1 MAQSYRR
8 VVIISGASRGLGA
21 ALANQ
26 LLAPNDL
33 LISLARKPNPSL
45 DEAALAL
52 GAAHHFIQSDL
63 SNTAGIQQAQTQL
76 AKLLPNN
83 AQAYWLINNAGTV
96 DPVALCSKLSDPVA
110 ISHSLNLNLSAVMC
124 LCATFLQ
131 QLASLDADKRILNI
145 SSGAG
150 RRPVAGWA
158 VYGASK
164 AALDYYTQTLAAED
178 HNVRC
183 AALAP
188 GVIDTSMQAH
198 IRQQSRDDFPGL
210 SRFIDLHQNQ
220 ELVSADDTA
229 RQIIKY
235 LESREFGHH
244 VIDDIRHYS

>member
-1 MAQSYRR
+1 MSQSYRR
-8 VVIISGASRGLGA
+8 VIIISGSSRGLGA
-21 ALANQ
+21 ALADQ
-26 LLAPNDL
+26 LIAPEDL
-33 LISLARKPNPSL
+33 LISLARSPNPSL
-45 DEAALAL
+45 DEAAAAMGATHHLIQADLAS
-52 GAAHHFIQSDL
+52 SD
-63 SNTAGIQQAQTQL
+63 GIQQAQTL
-76 AKLLPNN
+76 LTTLLPND
-83 AQAYWLINNAGTV
+83 AKAYWLINNAGTV
-96 DPVALCSKLSDPVA
+96 DPVGLCSTLSDPAA
-110 ISHSLNLNLSAVMC
+110 ISRSLHLNLNAVMC

-198 IRQQSRDDFPGL
+198 IRQQNRDDFPGL